1 MVNFRM
7 NGFYAAEIVN
17 KQVFLKVRGQ
27 SCGFCFCFFLIDIFI
42 TQIMPI
48 FNNSFQRQR
57 IFPVFKLVF
66 K

>member
-27 SCGFCFCFFLIDIFI
+27 SCGFCFFFLNRHFYY
-42 TQIMPI
+42 T
-48 FNNSFQRQR
+48 NNAYF
-57 IFPVFKLVF
+57 
-66 K
+66 

>member
-27 SCGFCFCFFLIDIFI
+27 SCDFCFFFLIDIFI

>member
-27 SCGFCFCFFLIDIFI
+27 SCGFCCFFFLIDIFI